1 MKPSTRQW
9 IGIGILAIV
18 ATAGCTL
25 PQRTD
30 GAEGTE
36 PAVAETPAPEP
47 LTTAATLRFEDLPV
61 PSTFAF
67 QPSQSFI
74 LENSDFRAGQLVY
87 DGIATTEE
95 LSAYYREEMSR
106 FDWRMVSSLER
117 ETVRLSFEKPTA
129 TAEVLIERAGGFS
142 RKTRVTLNYVPRR
155 SGSAG
160 ASAGSRPRAAWPS
173 PRPAAGS
180 AAAWTSTATPTAP
193 TRTNSTTPASSA
205 WPMNSR
211 PGTPTPT
218 APRTSP

>member
-1 MKPSTRQW
+1 MKQTIRRW
-9 IGIGILAIV
+9 IGMGFLAI
-18 ATAGCTL
+18 ATATGCTL
-25 PQRTD
+25 PQRTE
-30 GAEGTE
+30 GAEGSE
-36 PAVAETPAPEP
+36 SAAPETPAPEP
-47 LTTAATLRFEDLPV
+47 LATAATLRFEDLPV

-87 DGIATTEE
+87 EGIATTEE

-155 SGSAG
+155 AGSAG
-160 ASAGSRPRAAWPS
+160 TSAGS
-173 PRPAAGS
+173 
-180 AAAWTSTATPTAP
+180 
-193 TRTNSTTPASSA
+193 
-205 WPMNSR
+205 
-211 PGTPTPT
+211 
-218 APRTSP
+218 APRTAAPSRP